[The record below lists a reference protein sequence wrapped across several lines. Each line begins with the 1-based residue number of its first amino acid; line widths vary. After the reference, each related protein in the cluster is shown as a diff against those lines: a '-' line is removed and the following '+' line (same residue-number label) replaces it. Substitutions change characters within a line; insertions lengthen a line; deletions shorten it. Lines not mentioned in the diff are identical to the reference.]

1 MAIYIIKNCQS
12 GLKILPNTKSTICQK
27 VIKFC
32 QSSEISPNL
41 GTLPPAA
48 KVLRHFSFITYNF
61 SKEHFA
67 KVHRRTLL
75 TFSIWS
81 AAVIF
86 SVWCSFNRI
95 IDILITYVAERNVLT
110 STSFLA
116 QSCQTNLTLIMVNLL
131 QRLMWHICESYEFF
145 TLKCRGLRA
154 ARTSIIKHVS
164 YGWYLV

>member
-1 MAIYIIKNCQS
+1 MRYFRSWQDLSQESRHGKLATGWIKMIIFIWYFLSDCTFK
-12 GLKILPNTKSTICQK
+12 KW
-27 VIKFC
+27 
-32 QSSEISPNL
+32 
-41 GTLPPAA
+41 
-48 KVLRHFSFITYNF
+48 FITYNF

-131 QRLMWHICESYEFF
+131 QRLMWNICESYEFF
-145 TLKCRGLRA
+145 TLKCRGLSA